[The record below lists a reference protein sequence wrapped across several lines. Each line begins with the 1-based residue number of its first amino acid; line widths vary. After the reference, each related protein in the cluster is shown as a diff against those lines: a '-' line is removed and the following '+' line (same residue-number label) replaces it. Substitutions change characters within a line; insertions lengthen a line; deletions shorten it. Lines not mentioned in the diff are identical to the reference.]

1 MGEQPRGADGFEE
14 AFDDLFP
21 RAEQLAY
28 RILGNRTAAED
39 VAAEA
44 LARTYLHW
52 RRVRALPHR
61 DGWVLRVATNLAI
74 DDVRRRH
81 PEPDADADA
90 GVDPEEAATVRVAL
104 AAALAKLSRRQRT
117 VVTLHYLSGL
127 TEAEVADSLGLS
139 LPTVKTHVRRGMASL
154 RRTLGDSIEEVP
166 LAVR

>member
-1 MGEQPRGADGFEE
+1 MGEQPRGAEGFEE

-21 RAEQLAY
+21 RAERLAY
-28 RILGNRTAAED
+28 QILGNRAAAED

-44 LARTYLHW
+44 MARTYLHW

-74 DDVRRRH
+74 DDVRRRR
-81 PEPDADADA
+81 PELDTATLL
-90 GVDPEEAATVRVAL
+90 DPEEAATMRVAL

-127 TEAEVADSLGLS
+127 TEAEVAESLGLS

-154 RRTLGDSIEEVP
+154 RRTLGDNIEEVP

>member
-1 MGEQPRGADGFEE
+1 MGANSGGDDSFEE

-21 RAEQLAY
+21 RAERLAY
-28 RILGNRTAAED
+28 QILGNRAAAED

-44 LARTYLHW
+44 LARTYSHW
-52 RRVRALPHR
+52 RRIGKLPHR

-74 DDVRRRH
+74 DEVRRRR
-81 PEPDADADA
+81 PEPDADT
-90 GVDPEEAATVRVAL
+90 GMDPEEAATVRVAL

-154 RRTLGDSIEEVP
+154 RRTLGDGFEEVP
-166 LAVR
+166 VAVR